1 MDERDMMNQGTR
13 KSAILLMSL
22 GEDAAGSVLQY
33 LSESEVLKIGE
44 AMANLSQVKREEVSV
59 VLEEFRFETEQY
71 SATHVDSG
79 SYLKAVLNKALGAN
93 RAADLMENIFDSSA
107 SLSGFERLNQLE
119 APEVVEIIRDEHPQ
133 IIATLLVHLDR
144 PKATEV
150 LALLPERTRHDAI
163 MRVATFGGV
172 QPAALKELTGVLN
185 NMLSGEGVKRSRLGG
200 IRAAAEMVNLMSSTH
215 EESVIKHVRLQ
226 DEALAQK
233 MIDEMFLFENLLEV
247 EDKGI
252 QLLLKEVESESLII
266 ALKGAPQEI
275 RDKFLKNMSTR
286 AAEMLREDIEIRGP
300 VRVSQVE
307 AEQKSILQIVRR
319 LADSGQIV
327 LGGQGNDAYV

>member
-1 MDERDMMNQGTR
+1 MMEKMDAGLR

-22 GEDAAGSVLQY
+22 GEEGAGSVLQH
-33 LSESEVLKIGE
+33 LSQAEVQQMGE
-44 AMANLSQVKREEVSV
+44 AMSKLTQVKREEVSAI
-59 VLEEFRFETEQY
+59 LEEFRLETEQY
-71 SATHVDSG
+71 SALHLDSG
-79 SYLKAVLNKALGAN
+79 SYLKAVLNKALGNN
-93 RAADLMENIFDSSA
+93 RAADLLDSIFQSSE
-107 SLSGFERLNQLE
+107 SRGGIEGLNQLE
-119 APEVVEIIRDEHPQ
+119 ATEVVELIRDEHPQ
-133 IIATLLVHLDR
+133 IIATLLVHLER
-144 PKATEV
+144 AKAAEV
-150 LALLPERTRHDAI
+150 LAQLPERVRHDAV

-172 QPAALKELTGVLN
+172 QPAALKELTEVLSG
-185 NMLSGEGVKRSRLGG
+185 MLSGEGAKRSRLGG
-200 IRAAAEMVNLMSSTH
+200 VRAAAEIVNLMSSTH
-215 EESVIKHVRLQ
+215 EESVVKHVREM
-226 DEALAQK
+226 DELLAQK

-266 ALKGAPQEI
+266 ALKGAPQEL
-275 RDKFLKNMSTR
+275 RDKFLKNMSSR

-319 LADSGQIV
+319 LADSGEIV

>member
-1 MDERDMMNQGTR
+1 MMEKMDAGLR

-22 GEDAAGSVLQY
+22 GEEGAGSVLQH
-33 LSESEVLKIGE
+33 LSQTEVE
-44 AMANLSQVKREEVSV
+44 AISVAMSKLTQVKREEVSTI
-59 VLEEFRFETEQY
+59 LEEFRLETEQY
-71 SATHVDSG
+71 SAIHLDSG
-79 SYLKAVLNKALGAN
+79 NYLRTVLNKALGSN
-93 RAADLMENIFDSSA
+93 RAADVLENIFHSSDSA
-107 SLSGFERLNQLE
+107 SGLERLNQLE
-119 APEVVEIIRDEHPQ
+119 ASEVVELIGDEHPQ
-133 IIATLLVHLDR
+133 IIATLLVHMDR
-144 PKATEV
+144 AKAAGV
-150 LALLPERTRHDAI
+150 LEQMPERMRHDAI

-172 QPAALKELTGVLN
+172 QPAALKELTDVLSG
-185 NMLSGEGVKRSRLGG
+185 MLSGEGVKRSRLGG
-200 IRAAAEMVNLMSSTH
+200 VRAAAEIVNLMSSTN
-215 EESVIKHVRLQ
+215 EDGVVKYVRLQ
-226 DEALAQK
+226 DETLAQK
-233 MIDEMFLFENLLEV
+233 MVDEMFLFENLLEV

-266 ALKGAPQEI
+266 ALKGAPQEL